1 MTVLGIYSRYSSI
14 SIKYLSTMFIIVLS
28 ISSIITVS
36 AKHVNI
42 SQHSVE
48 RAIDSFA
55 DNFAEDPFVNVVD
68 IDRVDGEILRV
79 LGL

>member
-1 MTVLGIYSRYSSI
+1 MSMSIYSRYSSI
-14 SIKYLSTMFIIVLS
+14 SIRYLSTMFIIVLS
-28 ISSIITVS
+28 ICIIITVS

-68 IDRVDGEILRV
+68 IDRVDGEILRIV
-79 LGL
+79 GL

>member
-1 MTVLGIYSRYSSI
+1 MSIYSRYSSI
-14 SIKYLSTMFIIVLS
+14 SIRYLSTMFIIVLS
-28 ISSIITVS
+28 ICSIITVS

-68 IDRVDGEILRV
+68 IDRVDGEILRIV
-79 LGL
+79 GL

>member
-1 MTVLGIYSRYSSI
+1 MTVLGIYSRYSSS
-14 SIKYLSTMFIIVLS
+14 SIRYLSTMFIIVLS

-68 IDRVDGEILRV
+68 IDRVDGEILRI